1 MSHLLLPVAAP
12 AEGAAVSRVGGRP
25 VAPAGTAW
33 PNCRSCKKPMLFLAQ
48 IRLADTG
55 LAGLPDR
62 LLLVFM
68 CQNDPGMCEDWSAD
82 SGDNCAL
89 LVPPTGLTMPPPP
102 AGVTLL
108 KTVDG
113 VRFQPFP
120 AGQDYP
126 VTLDSVAR
134 GLGQAGDKPFWI
146 QADETPACAC
156 GARMRFVIQ
165 LEDNGGGGINFGDA
179 GAGYAFVCGKC
190 PDKAKFLWQCC

>member
-12 AEGAAVSRVGGRP
+12 AEGAAVSRIGGRP

-33 PNCRSCKKPMLFLAQ
+33 PKCGGCSGPMQFLAQ
-48 IRLADTG
+48 IRFAETG

-89 LVPPTGLTMPPPP
+89 IVPPTGALLAPPPT
-102 AGVTLL
+102 GVTRL
-108 KTVDG
+108 KAVDG

-126 VTLDSVAR
+126 DALGTQDRV
-134 GLGQAGDKPFWI
+134 LGQAGDTPAWI
-146 QADETPACAC
+146 QADETPSCTC
-156 GARMRFVIQ
+156 GARMRFVLQ

-179 GAGYAFVCGKC
+179 GAGYAFVCDKC
-190 PDKAKFLWQCC
+190 QDKAKFLWQCG